1 MKKIIAIL
9 VSCIIL
15 FSFGAL
21 TASAEDAM
29 VIDFG
34 DMIYPI
40 GDVNCDEVVDAGDL
54 PVMRKVLLG
63 VESFER
69 EALGY
74 TNADDV
80 FDVRDLVHLKKV
92 ISGAIET
99 L

>member
-1 MKKIIAIL
+1 MKKIIAI
-9 VSCIIL
+9 VISCIIL

-21 TASAEDAM
+21 TASAEDAL
-29 VIDFG
+29 VVDFG

-40 GDVNCDEVVDAGDL
+40 GDVNCDETVDADDL
-54 PVMRKVLLG
+54 PVMRKVLIG

-80 FDVRDLVHLKKV
+80 FDIRDLVHLKKFV
-92 ISGAIET
+92 SGAIKT